1 MRVADFSR
9 RCGGRFGT
17 LHVPTVVRVSPQP
30 CPREPEIPFGR
41 SPSPSLVSAVTSV
54 SVIPFRHN
62 SLAKRNGARRRTE
75 EGEKTGGGEN
85 SAVAGDVPAAARLFP
100 FFSRARCTIP
110 QDAPASSGTSC
121 SRGHV
126 DTLCNTSEGNPMAF
140 IFFLIVAIKAFVIF
154 AEKNYEIWI
163 CIYHDQQVP
172 QRVIHW

>member
-1 MRVADFSR
+1 MTFFCARNRKKGFFRQFLSSR
-9 RCGGRFGT
+9 AKDS
-17 LHVPTVVRVSPQP
+17 VWPVSPSVP
-30 CPREPEIPFGR
+30 
-41 SPSPSLVSAVTSV
+41 VSAVTSASAV
-54 SVIPFRHN
+54 ALRHR
-62 SLAKRNGARRRTE
+62 SLAKRNGARRWTE

-100 FFSRARCTIP
+100 FLSRARYTIP

-121 SRGHV
+121 PPEHV
-126 DTLCNTSEGNPMAF
+126 DTLCNTSEGNPMSF